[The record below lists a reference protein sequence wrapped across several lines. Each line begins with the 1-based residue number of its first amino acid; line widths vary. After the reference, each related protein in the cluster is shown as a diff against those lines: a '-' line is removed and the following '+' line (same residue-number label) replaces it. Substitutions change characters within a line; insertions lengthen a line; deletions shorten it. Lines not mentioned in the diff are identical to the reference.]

1 MSMGMLATFVC
12 SDDDNKAPWEE
23 LPSGPITGADAMITF
38 NGDRSY
44 GSVQIKADN
53 SSKGVINVVNV
64 LPGYPEVTMDVDM
77 AQQPDG
83 SFNVTGAT
91 TLGHSSL
98 YASVIEI

>member
-1 MSMGMLATFVC
+1 MYYQIMKKSLLFIMSMAMLATFGC

-64 LPGYPEVTMDVDM
+64 LPGYPEVTMAVDM
-77 AQQPDG
+77 AQQPDD
-83 SFNVTGAT
+83 T
-91 TLGHSSL
+91 
-98 YASVIEI
+98 